1 MYSLGLAKKTRDKY
15 APRTAVDAIDEK
27 YDTCAE
33 FLNNLFEYL
42 YKSPAMADLNLYI
55 NQIDDSLDR
64 NKKYT
69 EFSIFYHNHIGNI
82 CLLFY
87 PLDNVFD
94 RVIFKVCVS
103 NFPGFSYATFYFIQI
118 DNKFFLTNNYDLF
131 KNNLEEEDRYTLL
144 YDMSKS
150 SIIEI
155 TKAIELLLANDEI
168 SMKGIAD
175 ALMNSGNI
183 CSGNLA
189 LYDLTDKNV
198 IQYHHDSFSCNA
210 SDSLIQDQ
218 YISDITLCRGKEEF
232 LKHRY
237 KIKSISK
244 IDSEKFKERYEAYQQ
259 AKKSFW

>member
-1 MYSLGLAKKTRDKY
+1 MYSLGLSKKTRDKY
-15 APRTAVDAIDEK
+15 SSQTAIDAVDEK

-42 YKSPAMADLNLYI
+42 YKSPAMANLHLHI
-55 NQIDDSLDR
+55 NQIDDSLDH

-94 RVIFKVCVS
+94 RVIFKVGVS
-103 NFPGFSYATFYFIQI
+103 DFPGFSYATFYFIQV
-118 DNKFFLTNNYDLF
+118 DNEFFLTNNYDLF
-131 KNNLEEEDRYTLL
+131 RNELEERDRYTLL

-155 TKAIELLLANDEI
+155 TKAIEMLLSNDKLA
-168 SMKGIAD
+168 MKSIAD

-189 LYDLTDKNV
+189 LYDLTKKNV
-198 IQYHHDSFSCNA
+198 IQYRHDPWHKNIA
-210 SDSLIQDQ
+210 EYIQQSQ
-218 YISDITLCRGKEEF
+218 YIKEITFSRGKEEF
-232 LKHRY
+232 LKDRY
-237 KIKSISK
+237 KIKNISK
-244 IDSEKFKERYEAYQQ
+244 IDLEDFKKRYETYQQ
-259 AKKSFW
+259 SKKHFW